1 MAMSIIVFLLPFLG
15 MNELFLYNIGAND
28 GVLVVRNGEVWRL
41 FTSMFLHGGTM
52 HIVMNMFSLYILG
65 RLVEPLFSKIT
76 YLSLYIISGLFGGL
90 VSIYSNIDVFSVGAS
105 GAIFGIFGVLIGFA
119 IIHRHNMGESFKS
132 FIKEIAILL
141 GINLF
146 IGLVVPNIDMAAHV
160 GGLIAGFIGGLVV
173 GSNAK
178 NIKFYIVVMV
188 IIMVSLYSYLSTLYV
203 NPNNV
208 YF

>member
-15 MNELFLYNIGAND
+15 INELFLYNIGAND
-28 GVLVVRNGEVWRL
+28 GILVVRNGEVWRL

-146 IGLVVPNIDMAAHV
+146 IGLLVPNINMAAHV

-178 NIKFYIVVMV
+178 NIKIYIVVMV